1 MAPPPPPR
9 RQRGSSKGS
18 VDGPRRT
25 SLDSVGRAG
34 SSQVPEEE
42 PDAVSATMGSD
53 PTSPQSTNEPGKSF
67 DILADLD
74 ALQREVDAL
83 RGKLG

>member
-25 SLDSVGRAG
+25 SLDGAG
-34 SSQVPEEE
+34 KAGTGQVAEEVPEE
-42 PDAVSATMGSD
+42 VTATAGSG
-53 PTSPQSTNEPGKSF
+53 PTSPQPTNEPGKSI